1 MNLGD
6 TKGEVALEMTSPDS
20 MIERYQ
26 KVMEISRDLASTLD
40 LDVLLRRIVAA
51 ATMLCNAEQ
60 ASILLYDQAKHELY
74 FEAST
79 NLNQPQIRGVIVPVE
94 SSIAGWIV
102 TNRQPVILS
111 DASHDSR
118 HYGLISQ
125 LTKITTASLL
135 GVPLIHKNNVI
146 GALETINKL
155 SGDFTDEDKDIL
167 TTLGAQA
174 AVAIENARL
183 FQQSDLI
190 SELVHELRT
199 PLSSLST
206 AVHLVLRADVP
217 NEQRQRIAQ
226 IIRDEISR
234 LSDLTSSFLDLSRL
248 ESGRAQFQMNTFDIK
263 RLLEDCC
270 EMQLPWA
277 AEKNLELSLWVE
289 PGLPK
294 LTADQD
300 KIKQVVIN
308 LINNGI
314 KYNRPGGKV
323 TVKATADQDEFIL
336 TVGDTGPGIPA
347 ESLPKLFTR
356 FYRVPGLEKYSTGT
370 GLGLS
375 ICKRIVEAHHGKIEV
390 QSEVGI
396 GSTFKLTL
404 PLLSAS
410 Q

>member
-1 MNLGD
+1 MILND
-6 TKGEVALEMTSPDS
+6 QAS

-51 ATMLCNAEQ
+51 AAALCHAEQ
-60 ASILLYDQAKHELY
+60 ASILLFDQSGQELH

-79 NLNQPQIRGVIVPVE
+79 NLNQPQIRGLIIPVDA
-94 SSIAGWIV
+94 SIAGWIV
-102 TNRQPVILS
+102 THRQPIILS
-111 DASHDSR
+111 DVSHDSR
-118 HYGLISQ
+118 HYGMISQ
-125 LTKITTASLL
+125 VTKTETTTLL
-135 GVPLIHKNNVI
+135 GVPLITKDKVI
-146 GALETINKL
+146 GALETINKK
-155 SGDFTDEDKDIL
+155 SGAFTEEDKEIL

-183 FQQSDLI
+183 FQQSDWI

-206 AVHLVLRADVP
+206 AVHIVLRSDVP
-217 NEQRQRIAQ
+217 DEQRQRISQ

-234 LSDLTSSFLDLSRL
+234 LSNLTLSFLDLSRL
-248 ESGRAQFQMNTFDIK
+248 ESGRAQFQMNTFDLK
-263 RLLEDCC
+263 RMLEDCC
-270 EMQLPWA
+270 EMELPRA
-277 AEKNLELSLWVE
+277 AEKNLDLNLWVE
-289 PGLPK
+289 PNLPR

-323 TVKATADQDEFIL
+323 DVSASTDEHGFIL
-336 TVGDTGPGIPA
+336 SVSDTGPGIPQ
-347 ESLPKLFTR
+347 ESMPNLFTR
-356 FYRVPGLEKYSTGT
+356 FYRVPGLEKVSLGT

-375 ICKRIVEAHHGKIEV
+375 ICKRIVEAHHGRIEV
-390 QSEVGI
+390 QSVVGS
-396 GSTFKLTL
+396 GSTFTVIL
-404 PLLSAS
+404 PHQPLPE
-410 Q
+410 QTGG

>member
-1 MNLGD
+1 MISESQASL
-6 TKGEVALEMTSPDS
+6 
-20 MIERYQ
+20 IERYQ

-51 ATMLCNAEQ
+51 AAELCHAEQ
-60 ASILLYDQAKHELY
+60 ASILLYDQTKQELH

-79 NLNQPQIRGVIVPVE
+79 NLKAPQIRGIIVPVA

-102 TNRQPVILS
+102 SNRQPIILS
-111 DASHDSR
+111 DATHDSR
-118 HYGLISQ
+118 HYSM
-125 LTKITTASLL
+125 ITQVTETQATSLL
-135 GVPLIHKNNVI
+135 GVPLITKNKVI
-146 GALETINKL
+146 GALETINKQD
-155 SGDFTDEDKDIL
+155 GIFTEEDKEIL

-206 AVHLVLRADVP
+206 AVHIVLRSDIP
-217 NEQRQRIAQ
+217 EEQRNRIGQ
-226 IIRDEISR
+226 IMRDEINR
-234 LSDLTSSFLDLSRL
+234 LSELTTSFLDLSRL
-248 ESGRAQFQMNTFDIK
+248 ESGRAQFRMNTFELK
-263 RLLEDCC
+263 RILEDSC
-270 EMQLPWA
+270 EMELPRA
-277 AEKNLELSLWVE
+277 VEKDLDLVLWIE

-323 TVKATADQDEFIL
+323 TVKAETDDHGFKLSII
-336 TVGDTGPGIPA
+336 DTGPGIPK
-347 ESLPKLFTR
+347 ESFPYLFSR
-356 FYRVPGLEKYSTGT
+356 FYRVPGLENLSSGT

-375 ICKRIVEAHHGKIEV
+375 ICKRIIEAHQGHIEV
-390 QSEVGI
+390 QSEVGA
-396 GSTFKLTL
+396 GTTFTVFL
-404 PLLSAS
+404 PFISPPYQPAD
-410 Q
+410 

>member
-1 MNLGD
+1 MVISN
-6 TKGEVALEMTSPDS
+6 SPAS

-51 ATMLCNAEQ
+51 AAALCHAEL
-60 ASILLYDQAKHELY
+60 ASILLYDQTKEELY

-79 NLNQPQIRGVIVPVE
+79 NINQPQIRGLIVPVS

-102 TNRQPVILS
+102 TNRQPIILT
-111 DASHDSR
+111 DVTHDSR
-118 HYGLISQ
+118 HYGIVSQ
-125 LTKITTASLL
+125 VTKTKISSLL
-135 GVPLIHKNNVI
+135 GVPLITKDKVI
-146 GALETINKL
+146 GALETINKI
-155 SGDFTDEDKDIL
+155 SGTFTEEDKEIL

-183 FQQSDLI
+183 FQQSDWI

-206 AVHLVLRADVP
+206 AVHIVLRSEVP
-217 NEQRQRIAQ
+217 DEQRQRISQ
-226 IIRDEISR
+226 IIRDEIAR

-248 ESGRAQFQMNTFDIK
+248 ESGRAQFSMNTFDLK

-270 EMQLPWA
+270 EMELPRA
-277 AEKNLELSLWVE
+277 AEKNLDLSLSVE
-289 PGLPK
+289 PNLPR
-294 LTADQD
+294 LTADRD

-323 TVKATADQDEFIL
+323 NVSALTDQNQFIL
-336 TVGDTGPGIPA
+336 SVSDTGPGIPPD
-347 ESLPKLFTR
+347 SLPNLFTR
-356 FYRVPGLEKYSTGT
+356 FYRVPGTEKMSTGT

-375 ICKRIVEAHHGKIEV
+375 ICKRIVEAHHGRIEV
-390 QSEVGI
+390 QSEVGS
-396 GSTFKLTL
+396 GTTFKVIL
-404 PLLSAS
+404 PFTTSSLAPMD
-410 Q
+410 

>member
-1 MNLGD
+1 MEANQQ
-6 TKGEVALEMTSPDS
+6 VS

-26 KVMEISRDLASTLD
+26 KVMEISRDLASTLN
-40 LDVLLRRIVAA
+40 LDILLRRIVAA
-51 ATMLCNAEQ
+51 AAELCQAEH
-60 ASILLYDQAKHELY
+60 ASILLYDQNKQELF

-79 NLNQPQIRGVIVPVE
+79 NLNQPKIRGLMVPVE

-102 TNRQPVILS
+102 TNREPIILN
-111 DASHDSR
+111 DAAHDSR
-118 HYGLISQ
+118 HYSMVAQ
-125 LTKITTASLL
+125 ITNTPTASLL
-135 GVPLIHKNNVI
+135 GVPMINKDKVI
-146 GALETINKL
+146 GALETINKI
-155 SGDFTDEDKDIL
+155 SGEFTGEDKEVL

-199 PLSSLST
+199 PLASLNT
-206 AVHLVLRADVP
+206 AVHIVLRRDIP
-217 NEQRQRIAQ
+217 DEQRQRIGQ
-226 IIRDEISR
+226 IMRDEISR

-248 ESGRAQFQMNTFDIK
+248 ESGRAQFQMHTFDLK

-270 EMQLPWA
+270 EMELPRA
-277 AEKNLELSLWVE
+277 AEKNLDLNLWVE

-323 TVKATADQDEFIL
+323 TIKAATGNGGFVL
-336 TVGDTGPGIPA
+336 SVSDTGGGIPA
-347 ESLPKLFTR
+347 ESLPYLFTR
-356 FYRVPGLEKYSTGT
+356 FYRVPSVENISSGT

-375 ICKRIVEAHHGKIEV
+375 ICKRIVEAHHGRIEA
-390 QSEVGI
+390 QSELGC
-396 GSTFKLTL
+396 GATFTVYL
-404 PLLSAS
+404 PFMAS
-410 Q
+410 PRPAAG